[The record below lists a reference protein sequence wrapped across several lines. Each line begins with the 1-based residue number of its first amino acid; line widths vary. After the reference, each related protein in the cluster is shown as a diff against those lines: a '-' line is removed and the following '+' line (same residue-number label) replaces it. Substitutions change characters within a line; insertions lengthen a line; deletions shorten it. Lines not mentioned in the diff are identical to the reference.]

1 MSYLILGIGLL
12 AGLLLAGKW
21 FVSAEPKTLARVLKW
36 VLFAVVG
43 IVALFFILSGR
54 FIWVLWLLPVLLPWI
69 MRLRA
74 AATTVKNYSR
84 VSSRGGSGQGSTV
97 MSEYLEMHL
106 DHDSG
111 DMDGIIRKSTHEGA
125 RLSDLSAEQ
134 LAALYDEYAVK
145 DGESARLLAAFLD
158 RMYPEWRRQGAD
170 EGGDAFTESAGN
182 MSRSEAF
189 RILGLGDDADDAEI
203 KAAHHRL
210 IAGLHPDR
218 GGSAYLAAKINE
230 ARDVLLKS

>member
-36 VLFAVVG
+36 VLFGVVG

-54 FIWVLWLLPVLLPWI
+54 FIWVLWMLPVLLPWI

-74 AATTVKNYSR
+74 VARTAKNYSR
-84 VSSRGGSGQGSTV
+84 MSSGGGSGQGSTV

-134 LAALYDEYAVK
+134 LAALYDEYAQYTGRRGAERAKNCNLGAFFPHDHHQCRHNIKGRNRNNQQQDDK
-145 DGESARLLAAFLD
+145 DD
-158 RMYPEWRRQGAD
+158 
-170 EGGDAFTESAGN
+170 
-182 MSRSEAF
+182 
-189 RILGLGDDADDAEI
+189 
-203 KAAHHRL
+203 
-210 IAGLHPDR
+210 
-218 GGSAYLAAKINE
+218 
-230 ARDVLLKS
+230 